1 MGWDC
6 GAANCSLIGQVCG
19 GRDGKAADC
28 GRCRLASRSPSLRPI
43 WPANVWA
50 LIRFLQTASA
60 VQHIVCFADF
70 LKKINERY
78 ANDPKCGFLYERR
91 NVAAPA
97 AAAPAAEPS
106 VESDE
111 SEKKKPKVSRE
122 KGLETPS
129 VGFVFED
136 SSPVPP
142 AAAAEPSDDSSD
154 ERPNPNPPEARPKR
168 NPRVN
173 DGALS
178 SLRSA
183 GIEIGIKWADDC
195 LFAADRGVLV
205 VREAVSQLEAGELV
219 YDAAF
224 PEYSKLGN
232 QALGLRLLSAKGKFV
247 GLLDMLKNVVWE
259 FRWLRWPFAK
269 RFEIRFYTFLA
280 TLPSCPAQDHH
291 IDHTDVR
298 VWSLIVCI
306 GFCAREV
313 RFVVDGVEFAVILY
327 PGDAVLFRGDTCHF
341 GGPSGSNHRCA
352 ADAPCRAEAEG
363 KELSV
368 SKYCVEFAMHCYVVV
383 EMPELKL
390 PAFDWQ
396 QLGVFT
402 FPCRTGE

>member
-1 MGWDC
+1 M
-6 GAANCSLIGQVCG
+6 
-19 GRDGKAADC
+19 
-28 GRCRLASRSPSLRPI
+28 
-43 WPANVWA
+43 
-50 LIRFLQTASA
+50 
-60 VQHIVCFADF
+60 
-70 LKKINERY
+70 
-78 ANDPKCGFLYERR
+78 
-91 NVAAPA
+91 
-97 AAAPAAEPS
+97 
-106 VESDE
+106 
-111 SEKKKPKVSRE
+111 
-122 KGLETPS
+122 
-129 VGFVFED
+129 FED

-205 VREAVSQLEAGELV
+205 FREAVSQLEAGELV

-247 GLLDMLKNVVWE
+247 GLLDMLYDVV
-259 FRWLRWPFAK
+259 RKCRCLKWPFAE

-280 TLPSCPAQDHH
+280 TLPTCPAQDRH
-291 IDHTDVR
+291 IDHIDVR

-341 GGPSGSNHRCA
+341 GGPCGSNHRCP